1 MSNKC
6 PKCGTKLSP
15 FYLKPTCPKCGVN
28 IMQYGFDE
36 RLEED
41 KVKAE
46 REWSKLE
53 NSLLNIKK
61 STIGSPWTI
70 IRLILFFT
78 PLASMCLPL
87 FWAGHKNVSL
97 ISFVMSIVNH
107 GFDFKAIASEKSYLF
122 AVLSII
128 CVIVFS
134 LVEIICSLFTAKES
148 GYKRNI
154 IAFSLNFIVLAVL
167 SFLSIG
173 FGAKAKIGLIITFLI
188 YLAKFVLHNIVS
200 KKGIKPYNIVIAVVI
215 AGSIVA
221 SLFCFYHS
229 NKVVYT
235 APKVENSDISAVTF
249 NVASAFGTSF
259 EDTDSMTR
267 CIRFANYMNDI
278 KPDLIGTQE
287 INSYWLSEL
296 KTELKDYE
304 SYGVK
309 RGGDSEEKNSEMNA
323 VFWNKSKFSLLDK
336 NTIWLSET
344 PNKESKYTYL
354 DENGKEAEAGCNRI
368 CTYVVLSENKTGKT
382 LVFLNTHLDN
392 ASEQALNFG
401 ANVVC
406 QKVGA
411 LKKEYGENV
420 RIVLTGDF
428 NSTMD
433 STAYKTIA
441 KNLNDSTDLSK
452 KTATYQ
458 EWGYCYTGDE
468 PIDFIFTSGTP
479 SNYTVLNDLNGG
491 YISDHYGIFVG
502 VRF

>member
-6 PKCGTKLSP
+6 PKCQAKLSP

-36 RLEED
+36 KLEED
-41 KVKAE
+41 KAKAE
-46 REWSKLE
+46 KEWSKLE

-70 IRLILFFT
+70 VRLVLFFT

-97 ISFVMSIVNH
+97 ISFIMSIVNH
-107 GFDFKAIASEKSYLF
+107 GLDFKGMASDKSYLF

-134 LVEIICSLFTAKES
+134 LAEIICSLFTAKKG

-154 IAFSLNFIVLAVL
+154 IAFSL
-167 SFLSIG
+167 
-173 FGAKAKIGLIITFLI
+173 
-188 YLAKFVLHNIVS
+188 KFVLHNIVS
-200 KKGIKPYNIVIAVVI
+200 KKGIKPYSIVIAVVI
-215 AGSIVA
+215 AGSIIA

-235 APKVENSDISAVTF
+235 APKVESSNISAVTF

-267 CIRFANYMNDI
+267 CNRFANYMNDV

-287 INSYWLSEL
+287 MNSYWLSDLEN
-296 KTELKDYE
+296 ELKDYE

-323 VFWNKSKFSLLDK
+323 VFWNKNKFSLLDK
-336 NTIWLSET
+336 NTIWLSQT

-368 CTYVVLSENKTGKT
+368 CTYVVLTEKETGKN

-401 ANVVC
+401 ANVVL
-406 QKVGA
+406 QKVEE
-411 LKKEYGENV
+411 LKNEYGKNV

-433 STAYKTIA
+433 SAAYKTIA
-441 KNLNDSTDLSK
+441 KILNDSTDFSK
-452 KTATYQ
+452 KSATYQ

-468 PIDFIFTSGTP
+468 PSDFIFTSGTP
-479 SNYTVLNDLNGG
+479 SNYTVLNELNGG
-491 YISDHYGIFVG
+491 YISDHYGVFASVK
-502 VRF
+502 F